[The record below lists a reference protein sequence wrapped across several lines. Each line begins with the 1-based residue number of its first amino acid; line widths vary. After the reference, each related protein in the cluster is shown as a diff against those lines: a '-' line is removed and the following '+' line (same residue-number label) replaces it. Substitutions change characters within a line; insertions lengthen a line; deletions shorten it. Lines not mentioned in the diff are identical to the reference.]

1 MRRRARQLTRTAI
14 LGGLAAAV
22 LAGGAPATASAQ
34 LELKR
39 CRQVH
44 PDARCGTVDV
54 PLERGDPASRQLRLR
69 FAVLRHTNRK
79 EKPRTPVFVV
89 LGGPGFA
96 PSSEPDN
103 PLFFFEGARR
113 RHDLVLV
120 DYRGEGRSEAINCRP
135 LQRIETS
142 DAAALQRAVGACGV
156 QLGDAADDYSA
167 ADIADD
173 VEAVRATL
181 GYPLINF
188 YGQSYGTIHG
198 QAYALR
204 HGSHL
209 RSLILDGAFS
219 PLSFD
224 LAEQAGAGIAAA
236 GARTVAIVCGRSP
249 TCRRDNPHP
258 ARALAR
264 LAERLRSRPF
274 SGVGRDAEGRRKRV
288 RMNEAM
294 LARIATQDDFAYTG
308 QTELPAAFRA
318 LRHGDRKPL
327 LRLAAFTGPDYS
339 FEDDPKVE
347 SAGLNAASC
356 VDFPTPWDVTA
367 PLDVRRAQ
375 SASAFSSLP
384 DSTFRPFSVS
394 GWVRFWSP
402 AEFCIEWPAPTDL
415 QPVFVPGVRFPDV
428 PTLVVAAE
436 LDLSTTVADGRFVAD
451 LFPRSRFVL
460 LRNGGHTPGFYSQ
473 CSPPLYVRFINT
485 LKTGDTSCV
494 ERGDADR
501 PALGRFPRRARG
513 AHPAKRRSGGA
524 DRSRRI
530 DRRVAAVAWLT
541 VQDALRL
548 NGLVPSQ
555 KVRGV
560 GLRGGRFLGVFHPE
574 SAVVTID
581 FDGTRFA
588 RDVAVDGR
596 ARLDFSHG
604 SAVRARVRVNGPAG
618 ADGRLRL
625 RGNWF
630 SPDASVIRI
639 RGRLGGRRV
648 AAVVPAL

>member
-1 MRRRARQLTRTAI
+1 MRRRAGQLTRTAI
-14 LGGLAAAV
+14 LGALVAAV

-34 LELKR
+34 LDLER
-39 CRQVH
+39 CRKVH
-44 PDARCGTVDV
+44 PEARCGKVPV
-54 PLERGDPASRQLRLR
+54 PLERGNPASRQIGVS
-69 FAVLRHTNRK
+69 FAVLRHTDRK
-79 EKPRTPVFVV
+79 EKPRTPVFVI

-103 PLFFFEGARR
+103 PLFFFERARR

-135 LQRIETS
+135 LQRLETS
-142 DAAALQRAVGACGV
+142 DASAVQRAVGACGT
-156 QLGDAADDYSA
+156 QLGANADDYSA
-167 ADIADD
+167 ADVADD
-173 VEAVRATL
+173 IEAVRAAL

-188 YGQSYGTIHG
+188 YGQSYGTLHA

-219 PLSFD
+219 PLD
-224 LAEQAGAGIAAA
+224 AAEQAGAGLAAA
-236 GARTVAIVCGRSP
+236 GARSVALVCRRSP
-249 TCRRDNPHP
+249 SCARDNRHP

-274 SGVGRDAEGRRKRV
+274 RGVGRDAEGRRKRV
-288 RMNEAM
+288 RMDEAM
-294 LARIATQDDFAYTG
+294 LARIAVQEDFATSAG
-308 QTELPAAFRA
+308 ELLAAFRA
-318 LRHGDRKPL
+318 LRHGDRRPL

-339 FEDDPKVE
+339 FEDGYKIE
-347 SAGLNAASC
+347 SAGLSAAAGC
-356 VDFPTPWDVTA
+356 VDFPTLWDVTA

-375 SASAFSSLP
+375 SAASLSALPDSAFS
-384 DSTFRPFSVS
+384 PFSVP
-394 GWVRFWSP
+394 GWVRFLDP
-402 AEFCIEWPAPTDL
+402 DFCIEWPAPTDL
-415 QPVFVPGVRFPDV
+415 APVFVPGVRFPDV

-436 LDLSTTVADGRFVAD
+436 LDLSTTEAEGRFVAG

-460 LRNGGHTPGFYSQ
+460 LRNGGHAPGFFSE

-501 PALGRFPRRARG
+501 PAIGRFPRRARG
-513 AHPAKRRSGGA
+513 ARPARRRPSGA

-548 NGLVPSQ
+548 NGIVP
-555 KVRGV
+555 KETVRGV
-560 GLRGGRFLGVFHPE
+560 GLRGGRFVGVFHPE
-574 SAVVTID
+574 STVVTVD
-581 FDGTRFA
+581 LDGARFT

-596 ARLDFSHG
+596 ARLDFPQG
-604 SAVRARVRVNGPAG
+604 SLVSARVTVDGPAG

-625 RGNWF
+625 SGNWF
-630 SPDASVIRI
+630 NPDASVIRI

-648 AAVVPAL
+648 AAVVPAG